1 MSPSASQDSFGSRLR
16 AAIGERGNLCVG
28 IDPHP
33 ALLQD
38 WGLGVDAAG
47 TAEFARRCLRAF
59 GDLVPAIK
67 IQVAFFEEY
76 GSAGYSV
83 LEDILASTGAA
94 GALSIADAKR
104 GDIGS
109 TMAGYAR
116 AWLRADS
123 PLACDALTISPYLG
137 VGSLDPAF
145 DEATASGRGLFVLA
159 RTSNP
164 EAGPLQASTGPTG
177 TVAQSVV
184 DEVGRRN
191 AATGTSGP
199 GSFGVVVGATVSDPP
214 DLAGL
219 RGPVLMPG
227 VGHQGGT
234 LDDVRRIA
242 GPALPDT
249 LVNISRHVLR
259 AGPDVEAMRTAVVE
273 LAAAYRFT
281 EVT

>member
-1 MSPSASQDSFGSRLR
+1 MGFMQQLRQRWVTSGSLV
-16 AAIGERGNLCVG
+16 CVG
-28 IDPHP
+28 LDPEP
-33 ALLQD
+33 AKFPAKFSGD
-38 WGLGVDAAG
+38 PDAVFAFCRDIADA
-47 TAEFARRCLRAF
+47 TAEFACAF
-59 GDLVPAIK
+59 KPQIAHFAALGAEDALERLIAHLHAAHPGVP
-67 IQVAFFEEY
+67 V
-76 GSAGYSV
+76 
-83 LEDILASTGAA
+83 IL
-94 GALSIADAKR
+94 DAKR

-184 DEVGRRN
+184 DEVGKRN

-259 AGPDVEAMRTAVVE
+259 VGPDVEAMRTAVVE